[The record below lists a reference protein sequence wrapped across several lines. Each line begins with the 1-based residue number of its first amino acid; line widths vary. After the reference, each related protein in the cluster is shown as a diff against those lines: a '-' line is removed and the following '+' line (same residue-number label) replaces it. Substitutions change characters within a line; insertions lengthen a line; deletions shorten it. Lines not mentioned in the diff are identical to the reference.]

1 MPTEMENP
9 MHTAFTRGP
18 VADIFS
24 SYLVA
29 VSLSAASELGVL
41 DALRQQGSYSIEK
54 AGADGLDTRL
64 VRQLL
69 VTLSWAE
76 IVEVA
81 EDKAVIGPRFDQAWD
96 ARGYF
101 YWMVRGCGELFSV
114 LPGVTKTKARVGDYY
129 TRDMRAVAVGSKL
142 IGETEVEPHFVELL
156 GELDYKVITDLGCGS
171 GQRLI
176 GAVSRRPGV
185 RGVGV
190 DIAPAAVDLARNSV
204 EQAGLSDRIT
214 MVSGDVRNLEP
225 LPEFADVDLITCV
238 FLGHDFWPK
247 ATCVEGLRKLRTAFP
262 NARRLLLCDVV
273 RSEEPPGADTT
284 IFTLGFELVHAAMG
298 VYLPTRSEWYEAFRE
313 SGWVLNGERD
323 FAAPPLGILFD
334 LSPES

>member
-18 VADIFS
+18 VADVFS

-29 VSLSAASELGVL
+29 VSLSAAGELGIL
-41 DALRQQGSYSIEK
+41 DALKREDSYSIET
-54 AGADGLDTRL
+54 ANADGLDPRL

-81 EDKAVIGPRFDQAWD
+81 DDKAVTGPRFDDAYR

-114 LPGVTKTKARVGDYY
+114 LPEVSRTANRTGDFY

-156 GELDYKVITDLGCGS
+156 GELDYSAIADLGCGS

-176 GAVSRRPGV
+176 DAVSRRPGV

-190 DIAPAAVDLARNSV
+190 DIAPSAVELAASSV
-204 EQAGLSDRIT
+204 AQAGLTGRIGVVT
-214 MVSGDVRNLEP
+214 GDVRDLDP
-225 LPEFADVDLITCV
+225 LPEFAGVDLITCV

-247 ATCVEGLRKLRTAFP
+247 TTCVAGLRKLRTAFP
-262 NARRLLLCDVV
+262 DARRLLLCDVV

-298 VYLPTRSEWYEAFRE
+298 VYLPTRTEWREAFRE

-323 FAAPPLGILFD
+323 FAAPPRGVLFD